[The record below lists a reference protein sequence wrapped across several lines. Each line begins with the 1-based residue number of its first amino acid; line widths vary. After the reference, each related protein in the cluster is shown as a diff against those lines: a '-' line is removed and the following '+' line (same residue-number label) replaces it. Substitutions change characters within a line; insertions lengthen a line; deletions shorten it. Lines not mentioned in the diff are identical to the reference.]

1 MHAPPEPDL
10 TRLAG
15 AFRTQR
21 ERSGMTF
28 DELAAASGL
37 ARQTLFNISA
47 GRFYGEVQTWA
58 ILARTWGVAL
68 DDLIAPIWD
77 KPDASD

>member
-1 MHAPPEPDL
+1 MHAHPEPDL

-15 AFRTQR
+15 AFRQQR
-21 ERSGMTF
+21 ERSGLTF
-28 DELAAASGL
+28 DALAAASGL
-37 ARQTLFNISA
+37 ARQTLLNISA
-47 GRFYGEVQTWA
+47 GRFYGDLRTWA

-77 KPDASD
+77 EADSAD

>member
-10 TRLAG
+10 TRLAE
-15 AFRTQR
+15 AFQAQR

-37 ARQTLFNISA
+37 ARQTLLNLSA
-47 GRFYGEVQTWA
+47 GRVRGDLRTWA
-58 ILARTWGVAL
+58 ILAKVWDVSL
-68 DDLIAPIWD
+68 DELIAPIW
-77 KPDASD
+77 A